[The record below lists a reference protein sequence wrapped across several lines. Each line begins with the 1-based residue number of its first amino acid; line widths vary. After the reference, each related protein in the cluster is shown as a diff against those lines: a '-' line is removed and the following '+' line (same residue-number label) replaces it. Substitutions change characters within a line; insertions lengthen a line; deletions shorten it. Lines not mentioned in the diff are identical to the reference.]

1 MNQEVAK
8 LWLNSGSLTTSQ
20 GVTGITS
27 ANFMTVTFNLD
38 LRIVLGEAM
47 FQKYTAFKMY
57 YADASIQIGSTLGM
71 ATLFQNGLNLINAS
85 YQGKPAGFQT
95 AIMEQ
100 NIAVNYTVRDYL
112 GGVSGLRE
120 FIMIKPDNANIQLTL
135 EWIDEAGGTATIVR
149 RPHFL
154 YFVPYIDNKI
164 YKNPLQLYQT
174 EQVNFTLSTLI
185 LTTGATNS
193 FGTCNANRTI
203 FNFTN
208 INMRNILGTLF
219 DKYEKFNLIVNNVGV
234 SAAAQPSV
242 AVNKKMWWEIE
253 GLQFINSLKVTTGY
267 TQGNA
272 FTPVFNYGT
281 INRGDS
287 QYEDAPMSVT
297 TFRKPESEN
306 VNLTF
311 YVWSAANGGEPQ
323 LVGPIGQQ
331 TFTFTV
337 VGVPSLEKMES
348 KLV

>member
-1 MNQEVAK
+1 MQSEVAK
-8 LWLNSGSLTTSQ
+8 VWLNTGSLTTS
-20 GVTGITS
+20 GGITGITS

-57 YADASIQIGSTLGM
+57 YADTFIQIGSTLGM

-100 NIAVNYTVRDYL
+100 NIALNPTTRDYL

-135 EWIDEAGGTATIVR
+135 EWIDEAGGTATIAR

-154 YFVPYIDNKI
+154 YFVPYIDNTKGSDVKI

-203 FNFTN
+203 FTFTN

-219 DKYEKFNLIVNNVGV
+219 DKYEKFNLIVNSIGV
-234 SAAAQPSV
+234 SAAAQPSAV
-242 AVNKKMWWEIE
+242 ANKKMWWEIE

-287 QYEDAPMSVT
+287 QYEDAPMSAT

-306 VNLTF
+306 VNLSF
-311 YVWSAANGGEPQ
+311 YVWSSNNGGEPQ
-323 LVGPIGQQ
+323 SVGPIGQQ
-331 TFTFTV
+331 TFTFSV
-337 VGVPSLEKMES
+337 VGVKE
-348 KLV
+348 

>member
-1 MNQEVAK
+1 MQSEVAK
-8 LWLNSGSLTTSQ
+8 VWLNSGSLTTSG

-27 ANFMTVTFNLD
+27 ANFMSVTFNLD

-57 YADASIQIGSTLGM
+57 YADAFIQIGSTLGM

-85 YQGKPAGFQT
+85 YQGQPTGYQT

-100 NIAVNYTVRDYL
+100 NIALNPTVKEYL
-112 GGVSGLRE
+112 GGPSNLRE
-120 FIMIKPDNANIQLTL
+120 FVMIKPDNGNIQLTL
-135 EWIDEAGGTATIVR
+135 QWIDEAGGTANIVR

-154 YFVPYIDNKI
+154 CFVPYVDNKI
-164 YKNPLQLYQT
+164 YKNPYNQLYQN

-185 LTTGATNS
+185 LTTGSTTS

-203 FNFTN
+203 FTFTN
-208 INMRNILGTLF
+208 INMRNILGTMF
-219 DKYEKFNLIVNNVGV
+219 NKYEKFNLIVNNIGV
-234 SAAAQPSV
+234 SAAAQPSS
-242 AVNKKMWWEIE
+242 AANRKIWWEIE

-272 FTPVFNYGT
+272 FTPVFNYQT
-281 INRGDS
+281 ANRGDC
-287 QYEDAPMSVT
+287 QFNDAPMSAT

-311 YVWSAANGGEPQ
+311 YAWASGNGGELQPS
-323 LVGPIGQQ
+323 GPIGQQ
-331 TFTFTV
+331 TFTFSV
-337 VGVPSLEKMES
+337 VGVKE
-348 KLV
+348 

>member
-1 MNQEVAK
+1 MQSEVAK
-8 LWLNSGSLTTSQ
+8 VWLNTGSLTTSG

-27 ANFMTVTFNLD
+27 ANFMSVTFNLD

-57 YADASIQIGSTLGM
+57 YADTFIQIGSTLGM

-85 YQGKPAGFQT
+85 YQGQSAGFQT

-100 NIAVNYTVRDYL
+100 NIALNPTIREYL
-112 GGVSGLRE
+112 GGPSGLRE

-135 EWIDEAGGTATIVR
+135 QWIDEAGGTASIVR

-154 YFVPYIDNKI
+154 AFVPYVDNKI

-185 LTTGATNS
+185 LTTGSTTS

-203 FNFTN
+203 FTFTN

-219 DKYEKFNLIVNNVGV
+219 DKYEKFNLIVNNVGLS
-234 SAAAQPSV
+234 SAAVPSV
-242 AVNKKMWWEIE
+242 AANRKMWWEIE

-272 FTPVFNYGT
+272 FTSVFNYQT
-281 INRGDS
+281 SSRGDC
-287 QYEDAPMSVT
+287 QYNDAPMSVT

-306 VNLTF
+306 VNLSF
-311 YVWSAANGGEPQ
+311 YVWTSSNGGE
-323 LVGPIGQQ
+323 LLTTGPIGQQ
-331 TFTFTV
+331 TFTFIV
-337 VGVPSLEKMES
+337 VGVPS
-348 KLV
+348 

>member
-1 MNQEVAK
+1 MQSEVAK
-8 LWLNSGSLTTSQ
+8 VWLNTGSLTTSG

-57 YADASIQIGSTLGM
+57 YVDAVTQIGSTLGM

-85 YQGKPAGFQT
+85 YQGQPAGYQT

-100 NIAVNYTVRDYL
+100 NIAVNPLINFHL
-112 GGVSGLRE
+112 GGSSGLRE
-120 FIMIKPDNANIQLTL
+120 FIMIKPDNGNIQLTL
-135 EWIDEAGGTATIVR
+135 QWVDEAGGTATILR

-154 YFVPYIDNKI
+154 AFVPYVDNKI
-164 YKNPLQLYQT
+164 YKNPYNQLYQN

-185 LTTGATNS
+185 LTTGGTNS
-193 FGTCNANRTI
+193 FGTCNANRTS
-203 FNFTN
+203 FNFIN

-234 SAAAQPSV
+234 SAAAQPAV
-242 AVNKKMWWEIE
+242 AGTRKMWWEIT
-253 GLQFINSLKVTTGY
+253 GLQFLNSLKVATGY

-272 FTPVFNYGT
+272 FTPVFNYQT
-281 INRGDS
+281 SNRGDC
-287 QYEDAPMSVT
+287 QFEDSPMSVT

-306 VNLTF
+306 VNLSF
-311 YVWSAANGGEPQ
+311 LNWAAGNGGEVQ
-323 LVGPIGQQ
+323 TVGPIGQQ
-331 TFTFTV
+331 TFTFSV
-337 VGVPSLEKMES
+337 VGVKE
-348 KLV
+348 

>member
-1 MNQEVAK
+1 MQSEVAK
-8 LWLNSGSLTTSQ
+8 VWLNSGSLTTSQ

-57 YADASIQIGSTLGM
+57 YADAFIQIGSTLGM

-85 YQGKPAGFQT
+85 YQGQPAGYQT

-100 NIAVNYTVRDYL
+100 NIALNPTVRDYL
-112 GGVSGLRE
+112 GSPTGLRE
-120 FIMIKPDNANIQLTL
+120 FIMIKPDNGNIQLTL
-135 EWIDEAGGTATIVR
+135 QWVDEAGGTATIVR

-154 YFVPYIDNKI
+154 AFVPYVDNKI

-185 LTTGATNS
+185 LTTNGTNS

-234 SAAAQPSV
+234 SSAAQPSS
-242 AVNKKMWWEIE
+242 AANRKMWWEIE

-272 FTPVFNYGT
+272 FTPVFNYQT
-281 INRGDS
+281 VNRGDC
-287 QYEDAPMSVT
+287 QFDDAPMSVT

-306 VNLTF
+306 VNLSF
-311 YVWSAANGGEPQ
+311 YVWTSSNGGE
-323 LVGPIGQQ
+323 LITVGPIGQQ

-337 VGVPSLEKMES
+337 VGVKE
-348 KLV
+348 

>member
-1 MNQEVAK
+1 MQSEVAK
-8 LWLNSGSLTTSQ
+8 LWLNTGSLTTSQ
-20 GVTGITS
+20 GTTGITS

-57 YADASIQIGSTLGM
+57 YADTFIQIGSTLGM

-85 YQGKPAGFQT
+85 YQGQSAGFQT

-100 NIAVNYTVRDYL
+100 NIALNPTVRDYL
-112 GGVSGLRE
+112 GGPSNLRE
-120 FIMIKPDNANIQLTL
+120 FIMIKPDDRNIQLTL
-135 EWIDEAGGTATIVR
+135 QWIDEAGGTANIVR

-154 YFVPYIDNKI
+154 AFVPYVDNKI
-164 YKNPLQLYQT
+164 YKNPNQLYQN

-185 LTTGATNS
+185 LTTGSTTS

-203 FNFTN
+203 FTFTN

-219 DKYEKFNLIVNNVGV
+219 DKYEKFNLIVNNVGL
-234 SAAAQPSV
+234 SAAALPSV
-242 AVNKKMWWEIE
+242 AANRKMWWEIE

-272 FTPVFNYGT
+272 FTSVFNYQT
-281 INRGDS
+281 SSRGDC
-287 QYEDAPMSVT
+287 QFNDAPMSVT

-306 VNLTF
+306 VNLSF
-311 YVWSAANGGEPQ
+311 YVWTSSNGGE
-323 LVGPIGQQ
+323 LLTTGPIGQQ
-331 TFTFTV
+331 TFTFIV
-337 VGVPSLEKMES
+337 VGVPSLEKME
-348 KLV
+348 

>member
-1 MNQEVAK
+1 MDQEVAK

-57 YADASIQIGSTLGM
+57 YADVFIQLGSTLGM
-71 ATLFQNGLNLINAS
+71 STLYQNGLNLINAS

-100 NIAVNYTVRDYL
+100 NIALNPTVREFL
-112 GGVSGLRE
+112 GGFSGLRE

-135 EWIDEAGGTATIVR
+135 EWVDETAETATIVR

-154 YFVPYIDNKI
+154 AFVPYVDNNI
-164 YKNPLQLYQT
+164 SLTPFRKNPLQLYQT

-185 LTTGATNS
+185 LTTGDTNS
-193 FGTCNANRTI
+193 FGTCDTNRTI

-234 SAAAQPSV
+234 SAAAVPS
-242 AVNKKMWWEIE
+242 AAANRKMWWEIE
-253 GLQFINSLKVTTGY
+253 GLQFINSLAVTTGY
-267 TQGNA
+267 KQGNA
-272 FTPVFNYGT
+272 FTPVFNYQT
-281 INRGDS
+281 SNRSDC
-287 QYEDAPMSVT
+287 QFENAPMSVT

-306 VNLTF
+306 VNLSF
-311 YVWSAANGGEPQ
+311 YVWTSNNGGE
-323 LVGPIGQQ
+323 LLTTGPIGQQ
-331 TFTFTV
+331 TFTFSV
-337 VGVPSLEKMES
+337 VGVPSFLT
-348 KLV
+348 